1 MDRAWCLEREAWLQ
15 EIIEWQVQ
23 NCCVSEI
30 RWLSLPKMLS
40 GGNAIEISDPRRHRL
55 DIQKRRLFSSR
66 INEWY
71 RRI

>member
-1 MDRAWCLEREAWLQ
+1 MVARDYKMDTSPRNRP
-15 EIIEWQVQ
+15 QVQ

-40 GGNAIEISDPRRHRL
+40 GGNAFEISDPRRHRL